1 MKTIAAANIDATLEI
16 TEGTSVWH
24 ILRVPRLSVAHFEFK
39 GNIRRVICTL
49 NGVETFNCSLF
60 PSKGNYFITLNKK
73 LRDRLGLN
81 VGDRVRMEL
90 AKDESKYGMPMPD
103 EFAEVMSQDPAGK
116 RLFDAMSPGDQRLM
130 LKLIV
135 FVKGVDRRI
144 ARALVGVEL
153 LKLSEGRFDY
163 HTQHDAMRLVTASK
177 MRSERDR

>member
-16 TEGTSVWH
+16 TGGTSVWH
-24 ILRVPRLSVAHFEFK
+24 ILRVPRSAVAHFEFK

-73 LRDRLGLN
+73 LRERLDLK

-103 EFAEVMSQDPAGK
+103 EFAEVLSQDMVGK

-130 LKLIV
+130 LKLV
-135 FVKGVDRRI
+135 GFVKDVDRRI

-163 HTQHDAMRLVTASK
+163 HTQHYAMGLTTGPK
-177 MRSERDR
+177 LRSAGDR